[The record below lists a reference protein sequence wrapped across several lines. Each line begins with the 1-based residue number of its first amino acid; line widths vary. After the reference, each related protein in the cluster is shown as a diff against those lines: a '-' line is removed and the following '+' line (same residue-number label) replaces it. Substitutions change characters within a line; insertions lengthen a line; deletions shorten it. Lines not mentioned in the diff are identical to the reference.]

1 MQKKVFKIKNEFLDS
16 LAYSSRILYVCALIS
31 ILYIPGIF
39 LQLVGISL
47 INSKFVAVCN
57 LLLLICLSVKYKL
70 YLNRRM
76 WYAAVF
82 VTWMIIT
89 SLWQGAGIIKA
100 VGNAQIRMWYLAF
113 LICEVAYLLEEEY
126 RKKWLYILLLVCSV
140 VGVTFLVIVLVKT
153 TSSVLIVNNVEDWA
167 WGVIKNGRINAF
179 SNANILGASSSAIFM
194 SSTLIWVL
202 HGIGPMPNKKIVYRA
217 ISIMG
222 ILVSMVILGLA
233 GSRGAILATGF
244 GAGIIVAEIIR
255 NKLNITKILPHIVI
269 ALMASAVIAVGLIS
283 IGTLTRAAYAD
294 ALIGKAE
301 RMYGIESEEYFEI
314 KEQMTPSVSLYDM
327 DSLSSRP
334 LIWKAAFRMISEN
347 SDMLI
352 TGITAAKAPDTA
364 IRDVYEG
371 RPDKV
376 EVHAHN
382 GYVQVIFLYG
392 IPGGFMLMV
401 LLAEWILSWFKVF
414 VSKNHYSRYLLAFPI
429 ASLALG
435 MVEIYPFPHTQFYLL
450 TFFFFTTVGICCEKT
465 DNLLRQEPQIEG

>member
-1 MQKKVFKIKNEFLDS
+1 MNRLQTIS
-16 LAYSSRILYVCALIS
+16 LLHIGALLT

-39 LQLVGISL
+39 LQLIGISL
-47 INSKFVAVCN
+47 INSKLLAVGN
-57 LLLLICLSVKYKL
+57 LFLLICISVKYKL

-126 RKKWLYILLLVCSV
+126 RKKWLYIHLLVCSV
-140 VGVTFLVIVLVKT
+140 VGVTFLVIVLIKT

-167 WGVIKNGRINAF
+167 WGVVKNGRINAF

-194 SSTLIWVL
+194 SSVLIWVL

-244 GAGIIVAEIIR
+244 GIGFIVAEIIR

-269 ALMASAVIAVGLIS
+269 ALMASATVAVGLIS
-283 IGTLTRAAYAD
+283 VGTLTRTAYAD

-301 RMYGIESEEYFEI
+301 EMYGFESEEYFEI

-334 LIWKAAFRMISEN
+334 LIWKAAFRMISEDPN
-347 SDMLI
+347 MLI

-382 GYVQVIFLYG
+382 GYVQAVFLYG
-392 IPGGFMLMV
+392 IPGGFMLVV
-401 LLAEWILSWFKVF
+401 LLADWILSGTKIF
-414 VSKNHYSRYLLAFPI
+414 VRKDHYSRFLLAFPV
-429 ASLALG
+429 AALALG
-435 MVEIYPFPHTQFYLL
+435 IVEIYPFPHTQFYLL
-450 TFFFFTTVGICCEKT
+450 TFFFFATVGICCART
-465 DNLLRQEPQIEG
+465 DSLLSQESQIEG